1 LTINSRNKA
10 KYFISNKQA
19 FLLGFFAIIITAF
32 SIAVLPYDIIDA
44 LREESGPLE
53 NGTVL
58 AYAVCAVMALIY
70 AQKGLWRSGVNGCM
84 IFTAFA
90 LRELDF
96 HKRFTVMSVT
106 KTKFFVS
113 PDVTLTAKL
122 ISGVILTALITLLFL
137 LVKNNFTK
145 LLSGIKTHEK
155 WAFSAVTGIALLP
168 MSVVLDSTRRW
179 LTDLGV
185 ELLDTQQ
192 LIFGFSEDL
201 VELAIAVFFLMA
213 FFQWK
218 KSVVNIPDK

>member
-1 LTINSRNKA
+1 MTINNRDKA
-10 KYFISNKQA
+10 NNFISNKKA
-19 FLLGFFAIIITAF
+19 FFVGFFVIILAVF
-32 SIAVLPYDIIDA
+32 SIAVLPYDIMDA
-44 LREESGPLE
+44 LRDESGPLE
-53 NGTVL
+53 NGSIL

-70 AQKGLWRSGVNGCM
+70 AKKGLWRSGVNGCI

-122 ISGVILTALITLLFL
+122 ISGVILTALIILLFL
-137 LVKNNFTK
+137 LVKNNFRK
-145 LLSGIKTHEK
+145 LLNGIKTHEK

-168 MSVVLDSTRRW
+168 TSVVLDSTRRW
-179 LTDLGV
+179 LTDWGV

-192 LIFGFSEDL
+192 LIIEFSEEL
-201 VELAIAVFFLMA
+201 VELAIPVFFLIA